1 MPIMSKQSGTADI
14 YDIHSH
20 RY

>member
-1 MPIMSKQSGTADI
+1 MSKQSGTADI
-14 YDIHSH
+14 YHIHSH